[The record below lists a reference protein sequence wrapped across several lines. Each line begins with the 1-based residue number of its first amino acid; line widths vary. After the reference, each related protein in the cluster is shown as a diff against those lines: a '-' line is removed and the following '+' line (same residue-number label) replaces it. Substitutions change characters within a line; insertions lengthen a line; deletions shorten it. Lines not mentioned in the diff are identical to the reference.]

1 VIEYRPLRFLFHLMI
16 VILTAMPLSAC
27 HYRKGVTMEEAWN
40 ELLDSMV
47 PKTSRSQA
55 AATAH
60 PPLPESQNQIL
71 ALEAEDAQPAG
82 AEPSAVETAQR
93 SSSAA
98 AGAPPRAPA
107 WPLRQDSDLV
117 GQLYAVTATNE
128 DTLFDIARSYD
139 LGIGEIE
146 AANPTVDRW
155 LPRKGTKVVLP
166 NRYVL
171 PDTPREGIVL
181 NLASMRLFYY
191 PKGGS
196 PVVITHPVGIGREG
210 WETPKGLA
218 KITQKRANPT
228 WTPPQSIRA
237 EHAAAGDPLPAV
249 VPAGPDNPLGNYA
262 MRLSMPGYLLHGT
275 NKPDGVGMRVS
286 HGCVRLYPEDIEALF
301 KKTAVGTPVRIIE
314 QPYLAGWDQGTLYF
328 EAFAPL
334 EDTNHSAEKSRER
347 ARAVIEKALE
357 EAPGDPPTIDWSRV
371 DQLVRTPPGVPV
383 PIAVGTP
390 GLDEMIAALPVYH
403 TPDSAPEQV
412 VLVEQQGAAPLEAA
426 AKPDAEAAPKSTAEI
441 ESKPGTAVVGMSAS
455 QTETDTLALSPPTAE
470 PKPEAVVSEAAG
482 SEPVVV
488 DEPQTMSAQEEPQAH
503 WYVQV
508 GSFKNPKNAEKLA
521 TKIRTDLGLKT
532 SGKSFSPSGL
542 HRVLAGPFESRSE
555 AKQHAALIESSMGG
569 STLIVALESL

>member
-1 VIEYRPLRFLFHLMI
+1 MI
-16 VILTAMPLSAC
+16 VMLMAMALSAC
-27 HYRKGVTMEEAWN
+27 HYRKGITIEAAWN

-47 PKTSRSQA
+47 PKTSRTQ
-55 AATAH
+55 TAETT
-60 PPLPESQNQIL
+60 PLPVPETEEQPG
-71 ALEAEDAQPAG
+71 ALQTEPSQPAG
-82 AEPSAVETAQR
+82 AESSAVDSAQR
-93 SSSAA
+93 AS
-98 AGAPPRAPA
+98 GTTTGPLPRAPA
-107 WPLRQDSDLV
+107 WLLRPDSDLV
-117 GQLYAVTATNE
+117 GELYVVTATTE
-128 DTLFDIARSYD
+128 DTLFDIARRHD

-155 LPRKGTKVVLP
+155 LPRQGTKVVLP

-191 PKGGS
+191 PKRTEGGS
-196 PVVITHPVGIGREG
+196 PVVITHPVGIGRQG

-218 KITQKRANPT
+218 KITQKRPNPT

-301 KKTAVGTPVRIIE
+301 KKTAVGTPVRIID

-328 EAFAPL
+328 EASAPL
-334 EDTNHSAEKSRER
+334 DEANHSAGKKRER

-357 EAPGDPPTIDWSRV
+357 TAPGDPPDIDWDRV
-371 DQLVRTPPGVPV
+371 DRLVQSPPGVPV
-383 PIAVGTP
+383 PITVGAP
-390 GLDEMIAALPVYH
+390 GLAEMIAALPVYH
-403 TPDSAPEQV
+403 TPDSAPQRV
-412 VLVEQQGAAPLEAA
+412 ALIEQQSVPVASQAQSN
-426 AKPDAEAAPKSTAEI
+426 AEAARRSIAESEPKQKAPPPDSKVQSDAE
-441 ESKPGTAVVGMSAS
+441 SAGR
-455 QTETDTLALSPPTAE
+455 SPPSAE
-470 PKPEAVVSEAAG
+470 PKSEAVVDKQRTTPTREEAQ
-482 SEPVVV
+482 V
-488 DEPQTMSAQEEPQAH
+488 H

-508 GSFKNPKNAEKLA
+508 GSFKNPDNAEKLA
-521 TKIRTDLGLKT
+521 TKIRTDLGLNA

-542 HRVLAGPFESRSE
+542 HRVLAGPFQTRSE
-555 AKQHAALIESSMGG
+555 AEQRAALIESSMGG
-569 STLIVALESL
+569 STLIVALDAL